1 MVVLWI
7 LGLGQVCVYVSFGG
21 LGAKREEGT
30 LAASCVKA
38 RGFGQDLGTSSFE
51 I

>member
-1 MVVLWI
+1 MDS
-7 LGLGQVCVYVSFGG
+7 GFRSGVCVLSFGG
-21 LGAKREEGT
+21 LGAKIKREEGT

-38 RGFGQDLGTSSFE
+38 RGFGQDLGASSFE

>member
-1 MVVLWI
+1 M
-7 LGLGQVCVYVSFGG
+7 YVSFGG
-21 LGAKREEGT
+21 LGAKKEEGT

-51 I
+51 ISEWFGTSGVVLWG